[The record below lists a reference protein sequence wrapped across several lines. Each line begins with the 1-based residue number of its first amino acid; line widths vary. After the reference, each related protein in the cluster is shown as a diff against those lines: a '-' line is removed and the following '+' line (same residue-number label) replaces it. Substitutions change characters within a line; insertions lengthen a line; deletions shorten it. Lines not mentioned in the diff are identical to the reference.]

1 MNETIKATEITE
13 NTIQK
18 ANCDWIIKQAKELKA
33 LLAYDSEQVIVL
45 NKVRALSAID
55 TAMSS
60 LRELQAYIESVKE

>member
-1 MNETIKATEITE
+1 MSKTIKATEIKE

-18 ANCDWIIKQAKELKA
+18 ANCDWVISQAKELKA
-33 LLAYDSEQVIVL
+33 LLAYDSDKMIVL
-45 NKVRALSAID
+45 NRTRALSAID